1 MCVLQRSPHHT
12 PFRLRKV
19 KRSDN
24 TKCSQRRGVL
34 LNPLYPQQKHL
45 ASLCKAAHM
54 CPSQPALLLLETE
67 TQTQTSLSTETLL
80 RTATIW
86 KPSTRM
92 FSQQQPRQMDYGS
105 QDHNLGADRFQTSE
119 RFSCTKTMCT
129 SDHVSYTIPSVV
141 WGSTPQSDMISSVK
155 RMRPHTKWNRSY

>member
-12 PFRLRKV
+12 PFRLRKM

-34 LNPLYPQQKHL
+34 LNPFTLRSERTARRKHL

-80 RTATIW
+80 GMATTW

-92 FSQQQPRQMDYGS
+92 FSQQQHRQMDCGS
-105 QDHNLGADRFQTSE
+105 QDHSPIGPKPWGRWVSDFRAVQAVQRLSAHLTTYHTPSPLWCGAAPRNQIRFLQ
-119 RFSCTKTMCT
+119 
-129 SDHVSYTIPSVV
+129 
-141 WGSTPQSDMISSVK
+141 
-155 RMRPHTKWNRSY
+155 

>member
-1 MCVLQRSPHHT
+1 
-12 PFRLRKV
+12 
-19 KRSDN
+19 
-24 TKCSQRRGVL
+24 
-34 LNPLYPQQKHL
+34 
-45 ASLCKAAHM
+45 M

-119 RFSCTKTMCT
+119 RFSCTKTYV
-129 SDHVSYTIPSVV
+129 HI
-141 WGSTPQSDMISSVK
+141 
-155 RMRPHTKWNRSY
+155 